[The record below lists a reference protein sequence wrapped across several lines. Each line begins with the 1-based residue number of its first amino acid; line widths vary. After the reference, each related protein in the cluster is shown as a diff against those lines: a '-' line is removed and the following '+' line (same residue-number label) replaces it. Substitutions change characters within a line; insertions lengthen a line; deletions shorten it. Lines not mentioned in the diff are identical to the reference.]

1 MSTRAER
8 RTAPPR
14 SRATT
19 NRRVKSEQTELNL
32 LSTATWLFSERG
44 FHGTGIR
51 DIADAA
57 GVAVSAMYYYSSSK
71 DELLEEIMRRSLTVL
86 GESGSQAVEGVEGAP
101 ERLAMLM
108 GSHVVFHA
116 KNPKA
121 AGVTD
126 HEFNALTGKA
136 RQQILKRRDAYEAL
150 WVETLRAGIADG
162 TFADRGPTARL
173 ALLQMTTGIAH
184 WYKPRG
190 SLSIAELWAD
200 FTTMALSLM
209 GATRDGAPLTFD
221 SLELGPLEPLVERA
235 ELSVEPRGKPK
246 GL

>member
-86 GESGSQAVEGVEGAP
+86 GESGSQAVEGVEAAP
-101 ERLAMLM
+101 ERLALLV

-126 HEFNALTGKA
+126 HEFNAVTGKA

-150 WVETLRAGIADG
+150 WVETLDRRYLGRNLRRPRVYRSPGFAADDDRDRTLVQAPRPVEHCRAVGGLHDHGTVTHGCDARRGAAD
-162 TFADRGPTARL
+162 
-173 ALLQMTTGIAH
+173 
-184 WYKPRG
+184 
-190 SLSIAELWAD
+190 
-200 FTTMALSLM
+200 
-209 GATRDGAPLTFD
+209 
-221 SLELGPLEPLVERA
+221 V
-235 ELSVEPRGKPK
+235 
-246 GL
+246 